1 MEENDPYLDNDSNN
15 KQQIVDVFSLE
26 EQNSIDDV
34 NYRKN
39 NQIEQSSIFEK
50 LGQSAVDS

>member
-26 EQNSIDDV
+26 KQNSIDDV